1 VRLRGTL
8 RSLFAVRRFV
18 LCFIAFCSFLAAGPR
33 GVEILWDRY
42 GVAHV
47 YAKDPEGLFFG
58 YGYAQMQSHANLVL
72 KLYGESR
79 GRAAEYWGEKN
90 LENDRWVLTN
100 DVPERGLEWY
110 RRQTPE
116 FRRYLDAFAA
126 GMNEYA
132 ARHPEAIDPQRRVVL
147 PITGADPLIHVHR
160 IVHFTYISSRSRV
173 VTAATGKNPALD
185 GLGSNAWAIAPSH
198 TAGGHTLMLMNPHL
212 PWMDWYTYYEAHLV
226 APGLNLYGASQ
237 IGFPVLRFVFTDYLG
252 FTQTVNS
259 IDGSDLYRLTL
270 RDGGY
275 VFDGQVRNFETSSKT
290 IKIRQPDGSMKEE
303 KLEIRR
309 SVHGPVV
316 WDKDGMTLAQRT
328 AALDRP
334 FLLEQYWKMQTAH
347 TLAEY
352 QEQLRRLEVPTFNIT
367 YGDRDG
373 HVMYMFNGTLPH
385 RKSGDLAYWA
395 GIVPGDT
402 SETLWTSVHSYDE
415 LPKVVDP
422 PTGWVQNTNDPPWSA
437 TYPLVLD
444 PAKFP
449 LYTSGRNYSF
459 RSMRSIRMLTENPKM
474 SFDDLMR
481 LKLSTRLELADRI
494 VDDLIAAANQSAS
507 SDAKAAAAV
516 LQAWDRQA
524 ENDSRGALLFQIF
537 ADKFLAHAQA
547 NFAVPQDYREP
558 LTTPRGLADP
568 AAAVRMLE
576 QAAVDTRSLYGSLD
590 APWGQFMRLH
600 HGATDLPANGA
611 PGSLG
616 AFRVLQYAPASRAT
630 RSAMFGDTFVALV
643 EFTSPP
649 HARVLLSYGNSSQ
662 PGSPH
667 AEDQLPL
674 LSKKQMRT
682 AWRERKDVEAN
693 LESRDEF

>member
-1 VRLRGTL
+1 MHRI
-8 RSLFAVRRFV
+8 AVC
-18 LCFIAFCSFLAAGPR
+18 LIAFCSLVFAAPHR
-33 GVEILWDRY
+33 GVEILWDRF

-47 YAKDPEGLFFG
+47 YAKDVEGVFFG
-58 YGYAQMQSHANLVL
+58 YGYAQMQSHANLIL

-90 LENDRWVLTN
+90 LDNDRWVLMN

-110 RRQTPE
+110 HRQTPE

-160 IVHFTYISSRSRV
+160 IVHFTYISSWSRILSLV
-173 VTAATGKNPALD
+173 KENTAAAAGD
-185 GLGSNAWAIAPSH
+185 IGSNAWAIAPSH
-198 TAGGHTLMLMNPHL
+198 TAAGHTMMLMNPHL
-212 PWMDWYTYYEAHLV
+212 PWMDWFTYYETNLV

-237 IGFPVLRFVFTDYLG
+237 IGFPVLRFVFSDYLG

-275 VFDGQVRNFETSSKT
+275 VLDGKVRQFETASKT
-290 IKIRQPDGSMKEE
+290 IKIRQADGSFKEE
-303 KLEIRR
+303 ELKIRR

-316 WDKDGMTLAQRT
+316 WDKNGLTLALRT

-334 FLLEQYWKMQTAH
+334 FLMEQYWKMETAH

-352 QEQLRRLEVPTFNIT
+352 QAQLRRLEVPTFNIT
-367 YGDRDG
+367 YADRDG
-373 HVMYMFNGTLPH
+373 HVMYMFNGTLPR

-395 GIVPGDT
+395 GIIPGDT

-422 PTGWVQNTNDPPWSA
+422 PTGFVQNTNDPPWTS

-444 PAKFP
+444 PANYP
-449 LYTSGRNYSF
+449 PYTSGRNPSF
-459 RSMRSIRMLTENPKM
+459 RTMRSIRMLTENPKM
-474 SFDDLMR
+474 SFDDLVR

-494 VDDLIAAANQSAS
+494 LDDLIAAADK
-507 SDAKAAAAV
+507 SDSTEAKAAAAV
-516 LQAWDRQA
+516 LRTWDRQA
-524 ENDSRGALLFQIF
+524 ENNSRGALLFQLF
-537 ADKFLAHAQA
+537 ANKFLAKGSAG
-547 NFAVPQDYREP
+547 FAVRQDYREP

-568 AAAVRMLE
+568 AAAVGMLE
-576 QAAVDTRSLYGSLD
+576 QAAMQARALYGSLD
-590 APWGQFMRLH
+590 ARWGDFMRLKR
-600 HGATDLPANGA
+600 GATDLPANGA
-611 PGSLG
+611 TGALG
-616 AFRVLQYAPASRAT
+616 AFRVLQYAPASQAKQ
-630 RSAMFGDTFVALV
+630 AAVMGDTFVALV

-649 HARVLLSYGNSSQ
+649 HAQVLLSYGNSSQ

-667 AEDQLPL
+667 AEDQLPF

-693 LESRDEF
+693 LESKDEF

>member
-1 VRLRGTL
+1 MHRI
-8 RSLFAVRRFV
+8 AVC
-18 LCFIAFCSFLAAGPR
+18 LIAFCSLVFAAPHR
-33 GVEILWDRY
+33 GVEILWDRF

-47 YAKDPEGLFFG
+47 YAKDVEGVFFG
-58 YGYAQMQSHANLVL
+58 YGYAQMQSHANLIL

-90 LENDRWVLTN
+90 LDNDRWVLVN
-100 DVPERGLEWY
+100 DVPERGLDWY
-110 RRQTPE
+110 HRQTPE

-160 IVHFTYISSRSRV
+160 IVHFTYISSWSRILSLV
-173 VTAATGKNPALD
+173 KENTAAAAGD
-185 GLGSNAWAIAPSH
+185 IGSNAWAIAPSH
-198 TAGGHTLMLMNPHL
+198 TAAGHTMMLMNPHL
-212 PWMDWYTYYEAHLV
+212 PWMDWFTYYETNLV

-237 IGFPVLRFVFTDYLG
+237 IGFPVLRFVFSDYLG

-275 VFDGQVRNFETSSKT
+275 VFDGKVRQFETASKT
-290 IKIRQPDGSMKEE
+290 IKIRQADGSFKEE
-303 KLEIRR
+303 ELKIRR

-316 WDKDGMTLAQRT
+316 WDKNGLTLALRT

-334 FLLEQYWKMQTAH
+334 FLMEQYWKMETAH

-352 QEQLRRLEVPTFNIT
+352 QAQLRRLEVPTFNIT
-367 YGDRDG
+367 YADRDG
-373 HVMYMFNGTLPH
+373 HVMYMFNGTLPR

-395 GIVPGDT
+395 GIIPGDT

-422 PTGWVQNTNDPPWSA
+422 PTGFVQNTNDPPWTS

-444 PAKFP
+444 PANYP
-449 LYTSGRNYSF
+449 PYTSGRNPSF
-459 RSMRSIRMLTENPKM
+459 RTMRSIRMLTENPKM
-474 SFDDLMR
+474 SFDDLVR

-494 VDDLIAAANQSAS
+494 LDDLIAAADK
-507 SDAKAAAAV
+507 SDSTEAKAAAAV
-516 LQAWDRQA
+516 LRTWDRQA
-524 ENDSRGALLFQIF
+524 ENNSRGALLFQLF
-537 ADKFLAHAQA
+537 ANKFLAKGSAG
-547 NFAVPQDYREP
+547 FAVRQDYREP

-568 AAAVRMLE
+568 AAAVGMLE
-576 QAAVDTRSLYGSLD
+576 QAAMQARALYGSLD
-590 APWGQFMRLH
+590 APWGDFMRLKR
-600 HGATDLPANGA
+600 GATDLPANGA
-611 PGSLG
+611 TGALG
-616 AFRVLQYAPASRAT
+616 AFRVLQYAPASQAKQ
-630 RSAMFGDTFVALV
+630 AAVMGDTFVALV

-649 HARVLLSYGNSSQ
+649 HAQVLLSYGNSSQ

-667 AEDQLPL
+667 AEDQLPF

-693 LESRDEF
+693 LESKDEF